1 MNFRRIILSFFLL
14 VNLAVGGCSNLIQGE
29 SGNALFDRQAENKS
43 TSLPTKELNLA
54 QDAREQ
60 PIIYMGT
67 DRQIKM
73 PQVQNPLQFIGDDVS
88 LNFENAPLA
97 EVMHAVMSDILK
109 LDYVV
114 DGSVSGTVTL
124 RTKAP
129 ISRSKLLF
137 VLESLLNANGVM
149 MIKDEDNRYLITSS
163 AQGSKLYPSVGN
175 PNNVDAGYSTVI
187 VSLEYIG
194 ASDMEEILRPLAEEK
209 TFVRVDNVRN
219 LLMLAGTRAQLS
231 GWLDIVK
238 TFDVDRMEGMS
249 VGLFPIRNSG
259 VEETT
264 EALNVLLGKS
274 SGSSGLSSS
283 SGSKEM
289 VEDLAPMVR
298 IIPFA
303 RLASILVVT
312 PRAHYLET
320 VRKWIERL
328 DNPETSFGEKR
339 LYVYPV
345 QNTTSQRL
353 AELLTKIY
361 SPGSA
366 GSSNR
371 SGGQKNTN
379 GGVAPGMKPESI
391 GSGSGSGK
399 GAAGAGAVSVV
410 SSGTNYNSI
419 IDDVRVVADEENN
432 SLMIYSTGM
441 QFRKIEAALEKLDVA
456 ATQILIEASILE
468 VTLTDKLRYGL
479 EWAFR
484 SGGLG
489 GSSYSGSGS
498 LSSSGG
504 PSGTY
509 PGFNYTVA
517 NSSGGISGVLNML
530 SSESL
535 VNVISSPSV
544 MVLDNSTATIQVGDQ
559 VPILTGTAFT
569 DGGNS
574 IQSIEYRDTG
584 VQLTVTPS
592 VNAGGLVTMEVSQS
606 VTDVGIED
614 AATGQRSFMN
624 REIES
629 KVSVRSGESVVLGG
643 LIRDNVSKSGE
654 GVPWLHKIPILGA
667 AFGKGAKSGIR
678 TELVVIITPRA
689 LYDDS
694 QLREVS
700 KDMRARVR
708 EMKLIKN

>member
-1 MNFRRIILSFFLL
+1 MNFKRIILSFFLL
-14 VNLAVGGCSNLIQGE
+14 VNLAIGGCSNLIQGE
-29 SGNALFDRQAENKS
+29 SGDVMFDRKAGSQDASSRTEERALDLKQAEG
-43 TSLPTKELNLA
+43 T
-54 QDAREQ
+54 
-60 PIIYMGT
+60 PIVYMGT

-73 PQVQNPLQFIGDDVS
+73 PQVQKPLQFVGDAVT

-149 MIKDEDNRYLITSS
+149 MIKDEDSRYLITGSS
-163 AQGSKLYPSVGN
+163 QGSKLYPSVGN

-187 VSLEYIG
+187 VPLKYIG

-259 VEETT
+259 VEETA
-264 EALNVLLGKS
+264 EALKVLLGKS
-274 SGSSGLSSS
+274 SGSSGLSISNDS
-283 SGSKEM
+283 REM
-289 VEDLAPMVR
+289 IEDLAPMVR

-312 PRAHYLET
+312 PRAHYLDT
-320 VRKWIERL
+320 VRTWLERL
-328 DNPETSFGEKR
+328 DTPETSFGEKK

-345 QNTTSQRL
+345 QNTTSERL
-353 AELLTKIY
+353 ADLLTRIY
-361 SPGSA
+361 STGSA
-366 GSSNR
+366 RSSNR
-371 SGGQKNTN
+371 FDQKNN
-379 GGVAPGMKPESI
+379 PGDGVAPGLNPESV
-391 GSGSGSGK
+391 GSGGGGAQVRGGGSARSNNG
-399 GAAGAGAVSVV
+399 SN
-410 SSGTNYNSI
+410 SESI

-456 ATQILIEASILE
+456 ATQILIEATIME
-468 VTLTDKLRYGL
+468 VTLTDNLRYGL

-489 GSSYSGSGS
+489 GSSYSGSGG
-498 LSSSGG
+498 LGNSGS

-574 IQSIEYRDTG
+574 IQSIQYRDTG

-592 VNAGGLVTMEVSQS
+592 VNAGGLVTMDVSQS
-606 VTDVGIED
+606 VTDVGLED

-624 REIES
+624 REIQS

-643 LIRDNVSKSGE
+643 LIRDNASKSGE
-654 GVPWLHKIPILGA
+654 GIPWLHKIPVLGA
-667 AFGKGAKSGIR
+667 AFGKGIKSGIR

-700 KDMRARVR
+700 KDMRTRVR
-708 EMKLIKN
+708 EMKLIKK

>member
-1 MNFRRIILSFFLL
+1 MNFTSRNCSLLLL
-14 VNLAVGGCSNLIQGE
+14 VIIGCSGCSTLIQSE
-29 SGNALFDRQAENKS
+29 SGKSIFDRQVGNKNIPA
-43 TSLPTKELNLA
+43 PTKALESM
-54 QDAREQ
+54 QDRREQ
-60 PIIYMGT
+60 PIIFMGT

-73 PQVQNPLQFIGDDVS
+73 PEVRSPLQFIGDDVS

-109 LDYVV
+109 LDYIV
-114 DGSVSGTVTL
+114 DGSVSGNVTL

-129 ISRSKLLF
+129 ISRSKLLY

-149 MIKDEDNRYLITSS
+149 MIKDEDNRYLITGSGR
-163 AQGSKLYPSVGN
+163 GSKLYPSVGN
-175 PNNVDAGYSTVI
+175 PENSDAGYSTVI
-187 VSLEYIG
+187 VSLKYIG
-194 ASDMEEILRPLAEEK
+194 ASDMQEILSPLADEAA
-209 TFVRVDNVRN
+209 FVRVDDVRN
-219 LLMLAGTRAQLS
+219 LLMLAGTRSQLS

-238 TFDVDRMEGMS
+238 TFDVDRMSGMS

-259 VEETT
+259 VEETA

-274 SGSSGLSSS
+274 SGSSTGSSS
-283 SGSKEM
+283 TVSTDTI
-289 VEDLAPMVR
+289 EDLAPMVR

-312 PRAHYLET
+312 PRAHYLDT

-361 SPGSA
+361 SRGTA
-366 GSSNR
+366 GSSSVSGQGR
-371 SGGQKNTN
+371 SNK
-379 GGVAPGMKPESI
+379 GGVAPGMNPESI
-391 GSGSGSGK
+391 GSGQ
-399 GAAGAGAVSVV
+399 GAAGGAGVSLV
-410 SSGTNYNSI
+410 SDAANYNSI

-489 GSSYSGSGS
+489 GSSYSGFGG
-498 LSSSGG
+498 LSSSGA

-606 VTDVGIED
+606 VTDVGLED

-624 REIES
+624 REIKS

-643 LIRDNVSKSGE
+643 LIRDNASKSGE
-654 GVPWLHKIPILGA
+654 GLPWLHKIPVLGA
-667 AFGKGAKSGIR
+667 AFGKGVKSGIR

-708 EMKLIKN
+708 EMKLIER